1 MMRWM
6 RSILFLLWL
15 PAGSMHAAEPVDSR
29 KVAQGAQPANGKP
42 GKKRKPAERLDLNQI
57 DLEQVEEEWESTP
70 TRPAVDMGSSVKIRE
85 IVEPS
90 GEYSYA
96 SFGRPDPFIAPASL
110 MDPGTNAGAAA
121 PLTPEGSEI
130 KIISPLQRYPLTD
143 LNVKGVWQLS
153 SGETRAVVMTPKG
166 EGVVVKEGDPISS
179 GKVLNIKREQLT
191 VRLYRL
197 RADGVREYEDV
208 GMKIGGSTDKAQ
220 GVIKLE
226 PGKDPIFESP
236 EANGKPVPLG
246 RAMNAPMAPATPMA
260 PAAPMAIPAGLMVP
274 GAGSAARGNPAA
286 AGAPVPANGMVPAV
300 PVEKGLDP
308 IVPRTP
314 QQ

>member
-1 MMRWM
+1 M
-6 RSILFLLWL
+6 FLLLL
-15 PAGSMHAAEPVDSR
+15 PAGIVLAADPMDSSR
-29 KVAQGAQPANGKP
+29 VAQNAVPVNGKP
-42 GKKRKPAERLDLNQI
+42 GKKKRQAERLDLNQI

-70 TRPAVDMGSSVKIRE
+70 TKSTVDMGSSVKIRE

-96 SFGRPDPFIAPASL
+96 SFGRPDPFTAPAAL
-110 MDPGTNAGAAA
+110 MDPGTNAGASV
-121 PLTPEGSEI
+121 TPEGSEI

-153 SGETRAVVMTPKG
+153 SGETRAVILTPKG

-179 GKVLNIKREQLT
+179 GKVLSIKREQLT

-208 GMKIGGSTDKAQ
+208 AMKIGATGQAAE

-226 PGKDPIFESP
+226 PGKDPVFVNP
-236 EANGKPVPLG
+236 EANRTVPLSK
-246 RAMNAPMAPATPMA
+246 AFAAPVAPASPI
-260 PAAPMAIPAGLMVP
+260 AIPAAAIGAGVMPPAAGVAP
-274 GAGSAARGNPAA
+274 GAAV
-286 AGAPVPANGMVPAV
+286 PVAQ

-308 IVPRTP
+308 VVPRVP
-314 QQ
+314 K